1 MGARE
6 AEQVHAFLKGL
17 GVEFKMVT
25 HEAVFTSEAA
35 AKARG
40 LELKQGIKAMI
51 VKDEAGKRVLGL
63 IAADKR
69 IDLKKLAALAGTGRL
84 SLAKPDEVLELTGCE
99 VGSVHPF
106 GNLHKLPTYLD
117 ESVKENA
124 VVDFNIGLHTHSV
137 IMKAADFVA
146 AVKPVKGR
154 FAADNAAKA

>member
-6 AEQVHAFLKGL
+6 AEQVQAFLKGL
-17 GVEFKMVT
+17 GVEFKTVT

-40 LELKQGIKAMI
+40 LELKQGVKAMV
-51 VKDEAGKRVLGL
+51 VKDETGKTVLGL

-84 SLAKPDEVLELTGCE
+84 SLAKPAEVLKLTGCE

-106 GNLHKLPTYLD
+106 GNLHQLPTYLD
-117 ESVKENA
+117 ESVKENET
-124 VVDFNIGLHTHSV
+124 VDFNIGLHTHSV
-137 IMKAADFVA
+137 IMKAKDFVE
-146 AVKPVKGR
+146 AVKPVEGR
-154 FAADNAAKA
+154 FAQG